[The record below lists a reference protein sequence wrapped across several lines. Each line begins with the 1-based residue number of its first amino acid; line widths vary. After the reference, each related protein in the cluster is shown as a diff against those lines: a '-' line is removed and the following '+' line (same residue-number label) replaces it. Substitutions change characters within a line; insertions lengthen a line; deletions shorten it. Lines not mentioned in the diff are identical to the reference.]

1 MLIGEYTRPTKLF
14 FNIPLSKP
22 LWKGNIFA
30 IMAGGR
36 RRLREREMEE
46 RDGRKRDHSQFCAA
60 AAAAAAA
67 RVNFIS
73 VKAGTVR

>member
-1 MLIGEYTRPTKLF
+1 MEREYF
-14 FNIPLSKP
+14 HYH
-22 LWKGNIFA
+22 
-30 IMAGGR
+30 GR
-36 RRLREREMEE
+36 GRRLREREMEE

-60 AAAAAAA
+60 AA